1 MRGFYL
7 CLCNICRILIQARN
21 LVPAIGDYSTSEQDT
36 GFTWIDG
43 KHIYKKTISIGALPN
58 NTTKNVAH
66 GITSIDKIINWTGV
80 STNTSNNQAILLP
93 SPANALFTIVVNN
106 TNIVIMT
113 TSDRSSYSY
122 SYITLYYTKTS

>member
-1 MRGFYL
+1 MATYRKLLKNRDGD
-7 CLCNICRILIQARN
+7 IIIP
-21 LVPAIGDYSTSEQDT
+21 VVDVMGDYSTSEVDT
-36 GFTWIDG
+36 GYHWIDG
-43 KHIYKKTISIGALPN
+43 KPIYKKTISIGALPN

-66 GITSIDKIINWTGV
+66 EITSLDKIIKWEGA
-80 STNTSNNQAILLP
+80 STNASNNQVILLP

-113 TSDRSSYSY
+113 TSDRSNYSY